1 MQIENEGDY
10 EIPDSEELPFSKK
23 FYNVAKLKSVI
34 EIPKSFEDELF
45 NMDILTIQQQ
55 MKSIVV
61 LGSTGAGKS
70 ATCKTLTGQR
80 DNEVFKTSDRM
91 SSATYLTKGMLSNWY
106 GREGLER
113 IFVIDTPGLGD
124 SQGRDTK
131 HLAQMILALQ
141 TLQYVNVFMLTF
153 NIQKHRMDDNT

>member
-1 MQIENEGDY
+1 
-10 EIPDSEELPFSKK
+10 
-23 FYNVAKLKSVI
+23 
-34 EIPKSFEDELF
+34 
-45 NMDILTIQQQ
+45 

-153 NIQKHRMDDNT
+153 NIQKHRMDDNTQAMIRLFMKMFGDGFLEHLVVIFTHWSFNEAKRAKFNI